1 MSGGSARF
9 SLGKCFSFSFYPFG
23 SSFIYEILELA
34 RPGPFSGSR
43 FNGFRMVAGREKERE
58 KLGGGE
64 GKVEREEE
72 WTFQQWITT
81 GWTVTIT
88 KYSVVDLSW
97 LVRRNQSNQIMG
109 NQEWKWRGN
118 KLNRMRIK

>member
-1 MSGGSARF
+1 MFLMLMGGGLSCGSARF
-9 SLGKCFSFSFYPFG
+9 PRLIGFFFFPFG

-43 FNGFRMVAGREKERE
+43 CNGFRMVAGRETERE

-64 GKVEREEE
+64 GKVKKEEE

-97 LVRRNQSNQIMG
+97 LVRRNQSNQIRKENG
-109 NQEWKWRGN
+109 GE
-118 KLNRMRIK
+118 IK